1 MSATKVSARSLALSG
16 VIAAL
21 YAALALVSTAMG
33 LGFGTVQLRLSE
45 ALCVLPILFPEAV
58 PGLAVGC
65 LVTNLLSPYGAA
77 DLIFGTLATLLAA
90 VLTRRIRKR
99 ALAPLPTILCN
110 AVIVGALLGL
120 FTAFMPPV
128 FAYFVPWGY
137 FIPLSA
143 YEVAHWEQA
152 THTVTYG
159 TRPWSFGMLAFT
171 AALGVVLFALSWR
184 SVQKEEV

>member
-1 MSATKVSARSLALSG
+1 MSVSKFSARSLALSG

-21 YAALALVSTAMG
+21 YAALSLVSTAMG

-110 AVIVGALLGL
+110 AVIVGALLGYVG
-120 FTAFMPPV
+120 AQEEGGV
-128 FAYFVPWGY
+128 FW
-137 FIPLSA
+137 
-143 YEVAHWEQA
+143 
-152 THTVTYG
+152 T
-159 TRPWSFGMLAFT
+159 
-171 AALGVVLFALSWR
+171 LFALNAFTVGLGEALVTYILGLPLLRWIEKTPALR
-184 SVQKEEV
+184 QYARPL

>member
-1 MSATKVSARSLALSG
+1 MSVSKFSARSLALSG

-21 YAALALVSTAMG
+21 YAALSLVSTAMG

-90 VLTRRIRKR
+90 VLTRRIRRR

-110 AVIVGALLGL
+110 AVIVGALLGYVG
-120 FTAFMPPV
+120 AQEGV
-128 FAYFVPWGY
+128 FW
-137 FIPLSA
+137 
-143 YEVAHWEQA
+143 
-152 THTVTYG
+152 T
-159 TRPWSFGMLAFT
+159 
-171 AALGVVLFALSWR
+171 LFALNAFTVGLGEALVTYILGLPLLRWIEKAPALRQFS
-184 SVQKEEV
+184 QPL

>member
-1 MSATKVSARSLALSG
+1 MSVSKFSARSLALSG

-21 YAALALVSTAMG
+21 YAALSLVSTAMG

-77 DLIFGTLATLLAA
+77 DLIFGTLATLLI
-90 VLTRRIRKR
+90 RRR

-110 AVIVGALLGL
+110 AVIVGALLGYVG
-120 FTAFMPPV
+120 AQEGGV
-128 FAYFVPWGY
+128 FW
-137 FIPLSA
+137 
-143 YEVAHWEQA
+143 
-152 THTVTYG
+152 T
-159 TRPWSFGMLAFT
+159 
-171 AALGVVLFALSWR
+171 LFALNAFTVGLGEALVTYILGLPLLRWIEKAPALRQFS
-184 SVQKEEV
+184 QPL

>member
-1 MSATKVSARSLALSG
+1 MSVSKFSARSLALSG

-21 YAALALVSTAMG
+21 YAALSLVSTAMG

-45 ALCVLPILFPEAV
+45 ALCVLPLLFPEAV

-110 AVIVGALLGL
+110 AVIVGALLGYVGAQEGG
-120 FTAFMPPV
+120 AF
-128 FAYFVPWGY
+128 W
-137 FIPLSA
+137 
-143 YEVAHWEQA
+143 
-152 THTVTYG
+152 T
-159 TRPWSFGMLAFT
+159 
-171 AALGVVLFALSWR
+171 LFALNAFTVGLGEALVTYILGLPLLRWIEKTPALRQFS
-184 SVQKEEV
+184 QPL

>member
-1 MSATKVSARSLALSG
+1 MSVSKFSARSLALSG

-21 YAALALVSTAMG
+21 YAALSLVSTAMG

-45 ALCVLPILFPEAV
+45 ALCVLPLLFPEAV

-110 AVIVGALLGL
+110 AVIVGALLGYVG
-120 FTAFMPPV
+120 AQEGGV
-128 FAYFVPWGY
+128 FW
-137 FIPLSA
+137 
-143 YEVAHWEQA
+143 
-152 THTVTYG
+152 T
-159 TRPWSFGMLAFT
+159 
-171 AALGVVLFALSWR
+171 LFALTVGLGEALVTYILGLPLLRWIEKAPALRQFS
-184 SVQKEEV
+184 QPL

>member
-1 MSATKVSARSLALSG
+1 MSVSKFSARSLALSG

-21 YAALALVSTAMG
+21 YAALSLVSTAM
-33 LGFGTVQLRLSE
+33 GFGTVQLRLSE

-90 VLTRRIRKR
+90 VLTRRIRRR

-110 AVIVGALLGL
+110 AVIVGALLGYVG
-120 FTAFMPPV
+120 AQEGGV
-128 FAYFVPWGY
+128 FW
-137 FIPLSA
+137 
-143 YEVAHWEQA
+143 
-152 THTVTYG
+152 T
-159 TRPWSFGMLAFT
+159 
-171 AALGVVLFALSWR
+171 LFALNAFTVGLGEALVTYILGLPLLRWIEKAPALRQFS
-184 SVQKEEV
+184 QPL

>member
-45 ALCVLPILFPEAV
+45 ALCVLPLLFPEAV

-90 VLTRRIRKR
+90 VLTRRIRRR

-110 AVIVGALLGL
+110 AVIVGALLGYVG
-120 FTAFMPPV
+120 AQEEGGV
-128 FAYFVPWGY
+128 FW
-137 FIPLSA
+137 
-143 YEVAHWEQA
+143 
-152 THTVTYG
+152 T
-159 TRPWSFGMLAFT
+159 
-171 AALGVVLFALSWR
+171 LFALNAFTVGLGEALVTYILGLPLLRWIEKTPALRQFS
-184 SVQKEEV
+184 QPL

>member
-1 MSATKVSARSLALSG
+1 MSVSKFSARSLALSG

-21 YAALALVSTAMG
+21 YAALSLVSTAMG

-90 VLTRRIRKR
+90 VLTRRIRRR

-110 AVIVGALLGL
+110 AVIVGALLGYVG
-120 FTAFMPPV
+120 AQEGGV
-128 FAYFVPWGY
+128 FW
-137 FIPLSA
+137 
-143 YEVAHWEQA
+143 
-152 THTVTYG
+152 T
-159 TRPWSFGMLAFT
+159 
-171 AALGVVLFALSWR
+171 LFALNAFTVGLGELIASAVLGQLLLGVLPR
-184 SVQKEEV
+184 VRFFREMIPADRLSRLGLSPAVGSGS

>member
-1 MSATKVSARSLALSG
+1 MSVSKFSARSLALSG

-21 YAALALVSTAMG
+21 YAALSLVSTAMG

-99 ALAPLPTILCN
+99 ALAPPSSATPSSWGRCW
-110 AVIVGALLGL
+110 ATWAPRRAASSGRSSPS
-120 FTAFMPPV
+120 TPS
-128 FAYFVPWGY
+128 PW
-137 FIPLSA
+137 A
-143 YEVAHWEQA
+143 WARRW
-152 THTVTYG
+152 
-159 TRPWSFGMLAFT
+159 
-171 AALGVVLFALSWR
+171 
-184 SVQKEEV
+184 

>member
-1 MSATKVSARSLALSG
+1 MSVSKFSARSLALSG

-21 YAALALVSTAMG
+21 YAALSLVSTAMG

-110 AVIVGALLGL
+110 AVIVGAVIAFAEGGTGGAFWTAYAFNAFTVGLGEALVTYILGL
-120 FTAFMPPV
+120 
-128 FAYFVPWGY
+128 
-137 FIPLSA
+137 PLLRWI
-143 YEVAHWEQA
+143 EK
-152 THTVTYG
+152 T
-159 TRPWSFGMLAFT
+159 P
-171 AALGVVLFALSWR
+171 ALRQFSQPL
-184 SVQKEEV
+184 

>member
-1 MSATKVSARSLALSG
+1 MSVSKFSARSLALSG

-21 YAALALVSTAMG
+21 YAALSLVSTAMG

-90 VLTRRIRKR
+90 VLTRGSAGGLSRPCPPSSATPSSWGRCWATWAPRR
-99 ALAPLPTILCN
+99 AASSGRSSPSTPS
-110 AVIVGALLGL
+110 
-120 FTAFMPPV
+120 
-128 FAYFVPWGY
+128 PW
-137 FIPLSA
+137 A
-143 YEVAHWEQA
+143 WARRW
-152 THTVTYG
+152 
-159 TRPWSFGMLAFT
+159 
-171 AALGVVLFALSWR
+171 
-184 SVQKEEV
+184 

>member
-1 MSATKVSARSLALSG
+1 MSVSKFSARSLALSG

-21 YAALALVSTAMG
+21 YAALSLVSTAMG

-58 PGLAVGC
+58 PGHPFGVP
-65 LVTNLLSPYGAA
+65 VTNLLSPYGAA

-110 AVIVGALLGL
+110 AVIVGALLGYVG
-120 FTAFMPPV
+120 AQEEGGV
-128 FAYFVPWGY
+128 FW
-137 FIPLSA
+137 
-143 YEVAHWEQA
+143 
-152 THTVTYG
+152 T
-159 TRPWSFGMLAFT
+159 
-171 AALGVVLFALSWR
+171 LFALNAFTVGLGEALVTYILGLPLLRWIEKTPALRQFS
-184 SVQKEEV
+184 QPL

>member
-1 MSATKVSARSLALSG
+1 MSVSKFSARSLALSG

-21 YAALALVSTAMG
+21 YAALSLVSTAMG

-65 LVTNLLSPYGAA
+65 LVTNLLSPSGAA

-110 AVIVGALLGL
+110 AVIVGALLGYVG
-120 FTAFMPPV
+120 AQEEGGV
-128 FAYFVPWGY
+128 FW
-137 FIPLSA
+137 
-143 YEVAHWEQA
+143 
-152 THTVTYG
+152 T
-159 TRPWSFGMLAFT
+159 
-171 AALGVVLFALSWR
+171 LFALNAFTVGLGEALVTYILGLPLLRWIEKTPALRQFS
-184 SVQKEEV
+184 QPL